1 MKHISALLLFG
12 LIFPFST
19 AVTLAETTELTKPA
33 WDIAVN
39 AQNGAGS
46 FDYYLHYS
54 KSSQL
59 LSQVSLPQ
67 EQLMTVLHI
76 KHILPNGK
84 ASIKLVYGQTGT
96 VIKGRGYDADWVN
109 PGSDIMTDYGKMD
122 AYGRQQLFSMDLEKG
137 IFKNERRNIN
147 VFAGWE
153 KREIRNELQ
162 NAVYY
167 LSYGNSFS
175 DGKPQADDGSTLDG
189 IFSGFHLGINDE
201 WLVGAKL
208 SVNTGL
214 ALAFL
219 HAKALGCWRNHDPAW
234 YWEDN
239 GDTIGYTADIGLKY
253 KFSRNIGAELGYYYF
268 HAKSTD
274 CQEQLNNELLS
285 NSIDLKYEQK
295 GLRCGVSFLF

>member
-12 LIFPFST
+12 LIFSFST
-19 AVTLAETTELTKPA
+19 AVTLAETTGLTKPA
-33 WDIAVN
+33 WDIAVHER
-39 AQNGAGS
+39 NGAGS

-76 KHILPNGK
+76 KHILPNSK

-122 AYGRQQLFSMDLEKG
+122 AYGKQQLFSMDFEKG
-137 IFKNERRNIN
+137 IFKNERQNCN
-147 VFAGWE
+147 VFVGWE
-153 KREIRNELQ
+153 KREIRNELK
-162 NAVYY
+162 NVVYY
-167 LSYGNSFS
+167 LSYGNSFP
-175 DGKPQADDGSTLDG
+175 DGTPQADDGSTLDG

-201 WLVGAKL
+201 WLIGAKL
-208 SVNTGL
+208 SLNTGL

-234 YWEDN
+234 YWEDT
-239 GDTIGYTADIGLKY
+239 GATIAYTADIGLKY